1 MIKHKSLQKN
11 SFTLFETLLSITIL
25 IIVVSGFYNST
36 YSQKNSDKNF
46 QLLNK
51 LENDFDTKDYS
62 KLSLTNENLQIT
74 INKSEIKNIL
84 VKKYEY
90 LNENIKIYKYEK

>member
-25 IIVVSGFYNST
+25 LIVVSGFYNST

-90 LNENIKIYKYEK
+90 LDENIKIYKYEK

>member
-90 LNENIKIYKYEK
+90 LDENIKIYKYEK

>member
-25 IIVVSGFYNST
+25 LIVVSGFYNST

-46 QLLNK
+46 QILNK

-90 LNENIKIYKYEK
+90 LDENIKIYKYEK

>member
-46 QLLNK
+46 QILNK

-90 LNENIKIYKYEK
+90 LDENIKIYKYEK

>member
-25 IIVVSGFYNST
+25 LIVVSGFYNST